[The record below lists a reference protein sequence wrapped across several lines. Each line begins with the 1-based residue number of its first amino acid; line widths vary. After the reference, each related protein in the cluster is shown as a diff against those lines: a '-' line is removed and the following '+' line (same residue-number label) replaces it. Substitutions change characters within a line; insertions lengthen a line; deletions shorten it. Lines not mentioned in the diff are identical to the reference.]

1 MKKFNTKKPKFYAI
15 MFHRFHKSKLDSVQQ
30 GSLSES
36 NFIKIIKKIGKKNIL
51 SPQEWIIKYQ
61 NNSLKKN
68 QTCFTFDDGLKSQKK
83 IAIPI
88 MKKFRIKAFFFIH
101 SLAINNKIDN
111 KELTSFL
118 VSQKYEKH
126 DNFVK
131 DLIQLLNL
139 KKDFFIN
146 NKKYRDFNLKF
157 KKLYPF
163 YSTYDIKYRFLRNVF
178 FDQSY
183 LNKKIFELFKI
194 KKNKKLINR
203 IWLNKKDIKNL
214 EKEGHTI
221 GLHSNEHE
229 ASISLKNRSSQYKD
243 YKKNLN
249 DLKKLSKKKIFSMS
263 HPLGSYSKTTLN
275 VLFSLGIKYG
285 FCANLNEPL
294 SKSNLKFKRLTIPR
308 KDANFIIKK
317 N

>member
-1 MKKFNTKKPKFYAI
+1 MLLKYKAKFPHGI
-15 MFHRFHKSKLDSVQQ
+15 MFHRFHKKNHKKGQ
-30 GSLSES
+30 GSLSA
-36 NFIKIIKKIGKKNIL
+36 NQLKKIIYFIGKNNI
-51 SPQEWIIKYQ
+51 
-61 NNSLKKN
+61 NNPSDWTNKLEKKLLKKN
-68 QTCFTFDDGLKSQKK
+68 DLCFTFDDGLKSQKK